1 MTPID
6 PVSLVTPRL
15 YLRVPTDA
23 DTHGLLALYGDR
35 EVMRHWSHPVWTCPE
50 QAHAA
55 IAEAQTDLARG
66 SGLHMVIVSR
76 SDGGPAGSCALFDIH
91 PQHRRATLGYLLAR
105 PYWGQGLAGE
115 AVRALL
121 AYGFDTLDLV
131 RIEAEVIPGNDAS
144 TALLARLGFRC
155 EGLLRARWRVDEQAI
170 DVQLWALLRPDRT
183 A

>member
-1 MTPID
+1 MIPID
-6 PVSLVTPRL
+6 PVRLVTPRL

-35 EVMRHWSHPVWTCPE
+35 EVMRHWSHPAWTCPA
-50 QAHAA
+50 QVRAA
-55 IAEAQTDLARG
+55 IAEAQTDRALG
-66 SGLHMVIVSR
+66 SGLHLVIVNR
-76 SDGGPAGSCALFDIH
+76 TDGGLAGSCALFDIH
-91 PQHRRATLGYLLAR
+91 RQHRRATLGYLLAR

-121 AYGFDTLDLV
+121 AHGFDALGLT
-131 RIEAEVIPGNDAS
+131 RIEAEVVPSNDAS

-155 EGLLRARWRVDEQAI
+155 EGFLRARWRVDEQAI
-170 DVQLWALLRPDRT
+170 DVQLWALLRADRP

>member
-1 MTPID
+1 MNPID
-6 PVSLVTPRL
+6 PASLVTPHL
-15 YLRVPTDA
+15 HLRILTDA

-35 EVMRHWSHPVWTCPE
+35 EVMRHWSHPVWTCPG
-50 QAHAA
+50 QALAA
-55 IAEAQTDLARG
+55 IAEAQTDCARG
-66 SGLHMVIVSR
+66 NGLHLAIVSR
-76 SDGGPAGSCALFDIH
+76 SDGALAGSCALFDIH

-121 AYGFDTLDLV
+121 AHGFDVLDLA

-155 EGLLRARWRVDEQAI
+155 EGLLRARWRVDEKAI
-170 DVQLWALLRPDRT
+170 DVQLWALLRTER
-183 A
+183 AA

>member
-1 MTPID
+1 MPPID
-6 PVSLVTPRL
+6 PTSLVTPRL
-15 YLRVPTDA
+15 CLRVPTDA

-35 EVMRHWSHPVWTCPE
+35 EVMRHWIHAVWTCPR

-55 IAEAQTDLARG
+55 IAEAQTDRARG

-76 SDGGPAGSCALFDIH
+76 SDGGLAGSCALFDIH
-91 PQHRRATLGYLLAR
+91 PQHRRATLGYLLAP

-115 AVRALL
+115 AVRSLL
-121 AYGFDTLDLV
+121 AYGFDALGLV

-155 EGLLRARWRVDEQAI
+155 EGLLRARWLVDEQAI
-170 DVQLWALLRPDRT
+170 DVQLWALLR
-183 A
+183 AEQAA

>member
-1 MTPID
+1 MIPID
-6 PVSLVTPRL
+6 PASLVTPRL
-15 YLRVPTDA
+15 CLRVPTDA

-35 EVMRHWSHPVWTCPE
+35 AVMRHWSHTVWTCPG
-50 QAHAA
+50 QARAA
-55 IAEAQTDLARG
+55 IAEAQTDRAWG
-66 SGLHMVIVSR
+66 SALHLVMISR
-76 SDGGPAGSCALFDIH
+76 SDGGLAGSCALFDIH
-91 PQHRRATLGYLLAR
+91 PQHRRATLGYLLAP

-121 AYGFDTLDLV
+121 AYAFDALDLV

-155 EGLLRARWRVDEQAI
+155 EGLLRARWRVDEKAI
-170 DVQLWALLRPDRT
+170 DVQLWALLRADWP